1 MALGKRRIS
10 ATAEAVPAPA
20 RQGRAMTR
28 AKLTVR
34 LEAPAFRLLIRQAEA
49 RGVSPYA
56 MLAQV
61 VETGFAALD
70 GRSDDSTAL
79 NELAREMAAQ
89 GARIAELER
98 LIDRTL
104 FTSCAAYAYARNLAL
119 GTRRPDDAIAAEALA
134 AFERQ
139 RALAQDISK

>member
-1 MALGKRRIS
+1 
-10 ATAEAVPAPA
+10 
-20 RQGRAMTR
+20 MTR

-34 LEAPAFRLLIRQAEA
+34 LEAPAFRTLVRQAEA
-49 RGVSPYA
+49 RGLSPYA
-56 MLAQV
+56 MLAKLV
-61 VETGFAALD
+61 DAGFAALD
-70 GRSDDSTAL
+70 GRGDDTTAL
-79 NELAREMAAQ
+79 GDLAREMVAQ
-89 GARIAELER
+89 GRRIAELER
-98 LIDRTL
+98 LTDRTL

>member
-1 MALGKRRIS
+1 
-10 ATAEAVPAPA
+10 
-20 RQGRAMTR
+20 MTR

-34 LEAPAFRLLIRQAEA
+34 LDGPQYRALIRRAEA
-49 RGVSPYA
+49 RGVSQYA
-56 MLAQV
+56 MLAQIV
-61 VETGFAALD
+61 DAGFAQLD
-70 GRSDDSTAL
+70 GHSDDASSL
-79 NELAREMAAQ
+79 DELAREMVAQ
-89 GARIAELER
+89 GARIVELER

-139 RALAQDISK
+139 RALALEVVS

>member
-1 MALGKRRIS
+1 
-10 ATAEAVPAPA
+10 
-20 RQGRAMTR
+20 MTR

-34 LEAPAFRLLIRQAEA
+34 LDGLQYRALIRQADA
-49 RGVSPYA
+49 RGVSQYA
-56 MLAQV
+56 MLAQIV
-61 VETGFAALD
+61 DAGFAQLD
-70 GRSDDSTAL
+70 GHCDDGSSL
-79 NELAREMAAQ
+79 DEMAREMVAQ
-89 GARIAELER
+89 GARIIELER

-139 RALAQDISK
+139 RALAQETPR

>member
-1 MALGKRRIS
+1 
-10 ATAEAVPAPA
+10 
-20 RQGRAMTR
+20 MTR

-34 LEAPAFRLLIRQAEA
+34 LDGPQYRALIRRAEA
-49 RGVSPYA
+49 RGVSQYA
-56 MLAQV
+56 MLAQIV
-61 VETGFAALD
+61 DAGFAQLD
-70 GRSDDSTAL
+70 GHNDDDSSL
-79 NELAREMAAQ
+79 DELAREMVAQ
-89 GARIAELER
+89 GARIVELER

-139 RALAQDISK
+139 RALALEVVS